1 MIAFSRLNVAC
12 LSQVN
17 CSCAIFYWRNTVG
30 KHACPLTVWQDNK
43 KLWKGRLTYQDPS
56 YSPSAARKGNLYTR
70 GRRMS
75 RLRRIC
81 SYVLLCAPRSE
92 PLHRKKVYLGTN
104 AITSTTIFGRVSE
117 VVRHAVS
124 TKCPQ
129 NFLSG
134 TYLFICDKCAIFV
147 CICKFAKKY
156 RKNKKKRKQLQKKR
170 KYIHTTDIRV
180 HHVYSKTGWRSLL
193 LSWCWWKMYGV
204 KGKVGLLCI
213 CRVVVGFGLWLDLRL

>member
-1 MIAFSRLNVAC
+1 M
-12 LSQVN
+12 
-17 CSCAIFYWRNTVG
+17 
-30 KHACPLTVWQDNK
+30 
-43 KLWKGRLTYQDPS
+43 WKGRLACQDPS

-156 RKNKKKRKQLQKKR
+156 RKNKKRGNNCKKR
-170 KYIHTTDIRV
+170 ENIYTQRILESTTSIRRQDGGA
-180 HHVYSKTGWRSLL
+180 Y
-193 LSWCWWKMYGV
+193 C
-204 KGKVGLLCI
+204 
-213 CRVVVGFGLWLDLRL
+213 